1 MQSNKFTTTLFMQLN
16 STSTSDSNAD
26 LLTYNYVRDTE
37 IRMTEQY
44 KNSINDLKDTI
55 KAEAQR
61 SQDNF
66 GKLDGQIGK
75 LEGKLDGQIGKLEGK
90 LDGQIG
96 KLEGQ
101 IGKLVEK
108 LDGQIGKLVEK
119 LDRQIGKLD
128 GQIGKLEGKL
138 DGQIKELLNN
148 KFALVL
154 IVLLV
159 ASMQPDIRSLI
170 SIIIKFV
177 NV

>member
-75 LEGKLDGQIGKLEGK
+75 LEGKLDGQM
-90 LDGQIG
+90 
-96 KLEGQ
+96 
-101 IGKLVEK
+101 
-108 LDGQIGKLVEK
+108 
-119 LDRQIGKLD
+119 
-128 GQIGKLEGKL
+128 
-138 DGQIKELLNN
+138 KEFLNN

-154 IVLLV
+154 VVLLV

-177 NV
+177 NVWIIYDYEFFAW

>member
-75 LEGKLDGQIGKLEGK
+75 LEGKLDGQIGKL
-90 LDGQIG
+90 D
-96 KLEGQ
+96 
-101 IGKLVEK
+101 V
-108 LDGQIGKLVEK
+108 
-119 LDRQIGKLD
+119 
-128 GQIGKLEGKL
+128 QIGKLEGKL

>member
-75 LEGKLDGQIGKLEGK
+75 LD
-90 LDGQIG
+90 
-96 KLEGQ
+96 
-101 IGKLVEK
+101 V
-108 LDGQIGKLVEK
+108 
-119 LDRQIGKLD
+119 
-128 GQIGKLEGKL
+128 QIGKLEGKL

>member
-75 LEGKLDGQIGKLEGK
+75 LEGKLDGQI
-90 LDGQIG
+90 
-96 KLEGQ
+96 
-101 IGKLVEK
+101 
-108 LDGQIGKLVEK
+108 
-119 LDRQIGKLD
+119 
-128 GQIGKLEGKL
+128 
-138 DGQIKELLNN
+138 KELLNN

>member
-75 LEGKLDGQIGKLEGK
+75 LEGKLDGQIGKL
-90 LDGQIG
+90 D
-96 KLEGQ
+96 
-101 IGKLVEK
+101 V
-108 LDGQIGKLVEK
+108 
-119 LDRQIGKLD
+119 
-128 GQIGKLEGKL
+128 QIGKLEGKL

-154 IVLLV
+154 VVLLV